1 MDIIVC
7 IKRVPDTAEL
17 SVVIDES
24 GKKIKEDKLTFDIN
38 EADSYALEEAIL
50 LKEKTGGT
58 VTVMSI
64 GNQETD
70 SVLRMG
76 LAKGADKAIRIWDDT
91 IHGSDAHG
99 IALILA
105 KAIQKNEYNL
115 VLTGCMAQDDG
126 YTQVGPAVAELLG
139 IPHAA
144 MVTRVEVK
152 ETMLNVHRELEG
164 GLSESIEV
172 QIPALLTIQT
182 GINEPR
188 YASMIG
194 IRKAAK
200 KPIEVLTLADLD
212 ISSEK
217 VGETGSN
224 VSIDS
229 IYIPPVTKRA
239 EILEGSPDEV
249 SAKLVSVLKGKGVV

>member
-24 GKKIKEDKLTFDIN
+24 GKKLKEEKLTFDIN
-38 EADSYALEEAIL
+38 EPDSYALEEAIL
-50 LKEKTGGT
+50 MKEKTGGT
-58 VTVMSI
+58 VTLVSI
-64 GNQETD
+64 GNEETD

-76 LAKGADKAIRIWDDT
+76 LAKGADKAVRIWDDC
-91 IHGSDAHG
+91 IDGSDAHG
-99 IALILA
+99 IAFILA
-105 KAIQKNEYNL
+105 KAIEKNNYNL

-126 YTQVGPAVAELLG
+126 YTQVGPAIAELIG

-144 MVTRVEVK
+144 IVTKVEVK
-152 ETMLNVHRELEG
+152 ENMLHVHRELEG
-164 GLSESIEV
+164 GLTEAIEV

-182 GINEPR
+182 GINVPR

-212 ISSEK
+212 IKGEE
-217 VGETGSN
+217 VGENGSK
-224 VSIDS
+224 VYIDK
-229 IYIPPVTKRA
+229 IYIPPVTKKA
-239 EILEGSPDEV
+239 EILEGSPEEV
-249 SAKLVSVLKGKGVV
+249 SAKLVNVLKGKGVV